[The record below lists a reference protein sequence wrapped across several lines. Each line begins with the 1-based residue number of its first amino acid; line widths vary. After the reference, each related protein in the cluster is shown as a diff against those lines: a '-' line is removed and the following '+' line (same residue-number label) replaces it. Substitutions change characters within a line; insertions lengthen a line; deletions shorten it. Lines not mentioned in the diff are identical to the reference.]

1 MRFDHVAVPS
11 KDIPQSVEW
20 YRKHFNAKVLYE
32 DATWA
37 FLQLGGTKLA
47 LVTPTQHP
55 PHIAMSLTDDA
66 LRDAAALANVAID
79 THRDG
84 SQGIYLYDPDG
95 NAVELI
101 NYPQGKTVYAQR
113 APGTDAEQTGA
124 D

>member
-11 KDIPQSVEW
+11 KDIPKAVEW
-20 YRKHFNAKVLYE
+20 YRSRFNAKVLYE
-32 DATWA
+32 DTTWA
-37 FLQLGGTKLA
+37 FLQIGGTKLA

-55 PHIAMSLTDDA
+55 PHIALSLTEEA
-66 LRDAAALANVAID
+66 LRDAAAMNNVAID

-84 SQGIYLYDPDG
+84 SQGIYIYDPDG

-113 APGTDAEQTGA
+113 GTASAEGETTE
-124 D
+124 